1 MKFTLPFDVYNST
14 RLTTRNILNQSKIP
28 EIRNLYKGT
37 APKIIEVDTIF
48 HQHKPKNP
56 KHRLVN
62 KSVNKILDGMK
73 GLNEQNNVTDSISQ
87 QCSSINQWQKVCKG
101 LPQNIFIFVCKVT
114 MLQLADNKTYLDGK
128 KFSRVTVV
136 CVTPTNTTAHAKQ
149 LSRSC
154 AWIHIAPPL

>member
-1 MKFTLPFDVYNST
+1 MFTLPFDAYNST
-14 RLTTRNILNQSKIP
+14 RLTTRNTLNQSKIP

-73 GLNEQNNVTDSISQ
+73 GLNEQNNVTDSI
-87 QCSSINQWQKVCKG
+87 
-101 LPQNIFIFVCKVT
+101 
-114 MLQLADNKTYLDGK
+114 
-128 KFSRVTVV
+128 
-136 CVTPTNTTAHAKQ
+136 
-149 LSRSC
+149 
-154 AWIHIAPPL
+154 

>member
-1 MKFTLPFDVYNST
+1 MKFTLPFDVYNSI

-28 EIRNLYKGT
+28 EIRNLYKGA
-37 APKIIEVDTIF
+37 APKIIEADTIF
-48 HQHKPKNP
+48 HQDKPKNP

-62 KSVNKILDGMK
+62 RSVNKILDGIK

-114 MLQLADNKTYLDGK
+114 MLQLADNTNLFRRK
-128 KFSRVTVV
+128 KVLSSY
-136 CVTPTNTTAHAKQ
+136 CGLCNTNKYNST
-149 LSRSC
+149 C
-154 AWIHIAPPL
+154 